1 MANTRDESAECIICG
16 ANAKIIGEVTTGKK
30 YEVAKCQK
38 CAFVFTLP
46 RPSVEELIAHY
57 DADYFTNS
65 NKETGYG
72 DYYRVGEMNMR
83 AMWPVFKSY
92 VGLGAAEGRA
102 ILDVGCASG
111 AFLSKAQ
118 SEGWKAKGVELSED
132 AVKRARVEYH
142 LEVYQDDIFC
152 DKLETASFNVLTMW
166 HSLEHTLKP
175 LAELQ
180 RAHDLLVPSGLCF
193 IELPN
198 WNSLGRIAKGT
209 KWNQLV
215 PPAHL
220 NFFTKESI
228 TFALKKVG
236 FEDIKCS
243 THHIAGFTRLKSKVP
258 GVAKA
263 SLSGIE
269 AWVEHRGNGG
279 YLRAVGRKSPK

>member
-1 MANTRDESAECIICG
+1 MINNKDESEKCIVCSENI
-16 ANAKIIGEVTTGKK
+16 KIIGEVTTSKNYK
-30 YEVAKCQK
+30 VAKCQK
-38 CAFVFTLP
+38 CGFVFILP
-46 RPSVEELIAHY
+46 RPSVAELIAHY

-102 ILDVGCASG
+102 MLDVGCASG

-118 SEGWKAKGVELSED
+118 GEGWKTTGVELSED
-132 AVKRARVEYH
+132 AVKRAREEYH
-142 LEVYQDDIFC
+142 LEVYADDIFSS
-152 DKLETASFNVLTMW
+152 KLEPSSFDIITMW
-166 HSLEHTLKP
+166 HSLEHTLEP

-180 RAHDLLVPSGLCF
+180 RAHDLLLPSGLCF

-220 NFFTKESI
+220 NFFTRKSI
-228 TFALKKVG
+228 TFALKKAG
-236 FEDIKCS
+236 FEDISCS
-243 THHIAGFTRLKSKVP
+243 THHIAGFTKIKSKVP
-258 GVAKA
+258 AVAKA
-263 SLSGIE
+263 SMSRVE
-269 AWVEHRGNGG
+269 AWVEHQGNGG
-279 YLRAVGRKSPK
+279 YLRAVGRKSSK